1 MRVEIDPPNPDRAL
15 VPGMYVQSKFKFKGA
30 PGFRVPAALLFLSS
44 GPQVAVVDGNGAV
57 AFRDVAIADDDGD
70 LVSLTSGLHAGEGEG
85 EARERGVVGE
95 TPNLAVRLQ
104 AIAKPGGIV
113 VAESAVLARDRPV
126 H

>member
-1 MRVEIDPPNPDRAL
+1 MDNIDAKSIVRA
-15 VPGMYVQSKFKFKGA
+15 
-30 PGFRVPAALLFLSS
+30 
-44 GPQVAVVDGNGAV
+44 AV
-57 AFRDVAIADDDGD
+57 
-70 LVSLTSGLHAGEGEG
+70 SGLHAGEGEG

-113 VAESAVLARDRPV
+113 VAESAVLAQDRPV